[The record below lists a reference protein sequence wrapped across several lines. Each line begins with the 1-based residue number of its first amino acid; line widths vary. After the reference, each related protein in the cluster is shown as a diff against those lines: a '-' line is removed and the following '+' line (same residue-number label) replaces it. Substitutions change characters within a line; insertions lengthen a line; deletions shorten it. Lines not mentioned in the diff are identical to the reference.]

1 MAASSSSFLASP
13 GLCRRSF
20 LGFTEHWTELE
31 SENEP
36 PRKRKRLSLR
46 RKEITEPDLLTIDGE
61 RRVGAPSGS
70 LSFRGCERR
79 FLLSAGSLRSPYLS

>member
-20 LGFTEHWTELE
+20 LDFTEHWTGLE
-31 SENEP
+31 SENESVSHCEG
-36 PRKRKRLSLR
+36 KRANRAR
-46 RKEITEPDLLTIDGE
+46 PATIDGE